1 MRKSILIKFIGLTVF
16 LCSAATASA
25 APPAE
30 YEIKAPVAGLMAKK
44 PKNYLKIK
52 DKIHEIILQMPED
65 LFDVWEAPERELPED
80 CDLVLLEDEEYPA
93 FVDDLDYA
101 NLDQALSGSLTYL
114 TQFNANFCF
123 EASGLTFTK
132 AEIERSLWKF
142 KDFLEGRPSAEE
154 LDEFLRANYH
164 VFQSS
169 GRTDQRDVLFT
180 GYFEPV
186 YKGAPEPDE
195 QFKYPVWGRPEDM
208 ARNNGRTGRFDT
220 EGNFV
225 PYHTREEIDVL
236 NALEGK
242 APVLAW
248 LESPL
253 DRFFLQIQGSG
264 RVELTNG
271 NMLRLNYETQNGH
284 HYVAL
289 GAILI
294 DEGHIARE
302 EMSMQAIYDFF
313 HENPDLCEP
322 MMLQNPSYVFFKV
335 EDQGPFGSLCVPVT
349 AMRSLALDRKVYP
362 PGALM
367 LVQACKPELDKD
379 GKIKEW
385 LPISRFMLHQ
395 DAGGAIKGSGR
406 ADIFWGSGDYA
417 ATAAGNMQHL
427 GKLYLFMP
435 KN

>member
-1 MRKSILIKFIGLTVF
+1 MRKFTICAAVGLIVF
-16 LCSAATASA
+16 LYGTTGIFAADK
-25 APPAE
+25 PE
-30 YEIKAPVAGLMAKK
+30 YEIKTPVAGLMAKK

-52 DKIHEIILQMPED
+52 DKIHEIVLQMPED
-65 LFDVWEAPERELPED
+65 LYDVWESPERELPED
-80 CDLVLLEDEEYPA
+80 CDLVLLEDEDYPA
-93 FVDDLDYA
+93 FEDDLEYE
-101 NLDQALSGSLTYL
+101 NLDRALSGSLTYL
-114 TQFNANFCF
+114 TQFSADFCF

-132 AEIERSLWKF
+132 AEIERGLWKF
-142 KDFLEGRPSAEE
+142 KHFLENSPSADE
-154 LDEFLRANYH
+154 LDEFLRANYY

-169 GRTDQRDVLFT
+169 GRTEQREILFT

-195 QFKYPVWGRPEDM
+195 RFKYPVWGRPTDM
-208 ARNNGRTGRFDT
+208 TRNSGKTGRFDD

-225 PYHTREEIDVL
+225 PYHTREEIDIL

-264 RVELTNG
+264 RVELDNG
-271 NMLRLNYETQNGH
+271 KMLRLNYETQNGH

-294 DEGHIARE
+294 NEGHIARE

-313 HENPDLCEP
+313 QENPELCEP
-322 MMLQNPSYVFFKV
+322 MMLRNPSYVFFKV

-385 LPISRFMLHQ
+385 KPITRFMLHQ

-406 ADIFWGSGDYA
+406 ADIFWGDGEYA

-427 GKLYLFMP
+427 GKLYFFMP